1 MVHIL
6 GQNHGVVI
14 YGPLRIWAERGLIR
28 IEDAR
33 DNSYETLDV
42 RECLLRLNGLNEMIG
57 RSKRGGHGSRTNS
70 FTKYADEIQ
79 NVQEMIDQVTDLC
92 WKAREQGMP
101 TDPSAIRDLNR
112 RKPTSVSIPQKFNM
126 PM

>member
-6 GQNHGVVI
+6 GHNHDVVV

-33 DNSYETLDV
+33 DKSFETLDV

-57 RSKRGGHGSRTNS
+57 RSKRGGKGSTTNS
-70 FTKYADEIQ
+70 FTKYADEIRDL
-79 NVQEMIDQVTDLC
+79 QEMIDKVTDVC

-101 TDPSAIRDLNR
+101 TDPSAVRDQAR
-112 RKPTSVSIPQKFNM
+112 RQKTSVSVPHKFNM

>member
-6 GQNHGVVI
+6 GHSHDLVI

-33 DNSYETLDV
+33 DNSFETLDV
-42 RECLLRLNGLNEMIG
+42 RETLLRLNGLNEMIG
-57 RSKRGGHGSRTNS
+57 RSKRGGKGSRTNS
-70 FTKYADEIQ
+70 FTKYAEEIQ
-79 NVQEMIDQVTDLC
+79 NLQEMIDNVTEVC

-101 TDPSAIRDLNR
+101 TDPSAVRDLQR
-112 RKPTSVSIPQKFNM
+112 RKATSVSVPKKYNM